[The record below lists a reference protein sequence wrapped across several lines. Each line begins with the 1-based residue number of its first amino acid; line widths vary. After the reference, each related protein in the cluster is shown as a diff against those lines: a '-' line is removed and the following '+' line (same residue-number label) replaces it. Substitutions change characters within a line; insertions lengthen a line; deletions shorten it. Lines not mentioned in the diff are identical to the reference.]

1 MSFILSWLYTVWKH
15 QLTTVITML
24 ADSFRYILW
33 VGRLQPYTYMF
44 MIANNGR
51 VEMSNHQG
59 EFQYNRYTRRPS
71 LLSPLPSSLPH
82 PSGPSPSSFQDD
94 RWPCHSRIPH
104 RALYRRKVEVTTSSM
119 ERVHFIRKTWNQG
132 RLDTPLMKYNLSCT
146 KQTCHAMEPPR
157 PTHPHTHTPSYLSSL
172 NR

>member
-33 VGRLQPYTYMF
+33 AGRLQPYTYMF

-104 RALYRRKVEVTTSSM
+104 RALYRRKVEVTTSST
-119 ERVHFIRKTWNQG
+119 ECVHFIHKTYEIQPFMHTANMPCNG
-132 RLDTPLMKYNLSCT
+132 TP
-146 KQTCHAMEPPR
+146 P
-157 PTHPHTHTPSYLSSL
+157 HPHTHTHSYLSSL
-172 NR
+172 TRSTANSQYS